1 MGRLK
6 DYLSRSTVIDVALAI
21 ILAFA
26 IVKIVDSIVIDI
38 MMPLI
43 SRFAGSGADMSNYFI
58 PLAPGIHPDMTYEE
72 AKKIGAV
79 IGYGQFIIALVYLI
93 IAATFIYL
101 IARGLAGLRSGDD
114 TGKDAETN

>member
-6 DYLSRSTVIDVALAI
+6 DYLSRSNIVDVALAI
-21 ILAFA
+21 VLAFA
-26 IVKIVDSIVIDI
+26 LVRVVDSLVVDI

-43 SRFAGSGADMSNYFI
+43 SRFAGNGSDMANYVI
-58 PLAPGIHPDMTYEE
+58 PLAPGIHSDMTYDE

-93 IAATFIYL
+93 IAGTFIGL
-101 IARGLAGLRSGDD
+101 IVKGLADLRKEKGESSG
-114 TGKDAETN
+114 AE